1 MKVVEVKIRLP
12 VDDGVSAQSIK
23 NVIAN
28 QLYFLVGLYD
38 LEGGI
43 AYWKRAGVTAAEPAE
58 E

>member
-12 VDDGVSAQSIK
+12 VDDGVPAQSIK

-38 LEGGI
+38 LEGRVD
-43 AYWKRAGVTAAEPAE
+43 WKRAGVTAAEPAE

>member
-1 MKVVEVKIRLP
+1 MRVVEVRIRLP
-12 VDDGVSAQSIK
+12 VDDCVSAQSIK

-38 LEGGI
+38 LEGRI
-43 AYWKRAGVTAAEPAE
+43 DWKRAGVTAAEPAE